1 MFGPASTLTKKM
13 CRQRTNGFGQP
24 LGSDFSGGGR
34 ILDDAGQRPRSVQR
48 KLVQSEVLTFRRLI
62 VLRTAVDTHW
72 PVVSPTAAHGVTGDL
87 RSERTPSIPKPSAR
101 TNGRPSFKGLVWN
114 TLSQMQNDRFQM
126 SVPQKL
132 LAAEIARRNSTQ
144 VGAKGWSE
152 RTLLTHISM
161 WLAERTSPLARAT
174 EPRRGTFSSAKTDF
188 HQFCQIEFLRMVP
201 LQTQRIEFALRR
213 ARWIL

>member
-24 LGSDFSGGGR
+24 LGSEFSGGGK

-48 KLVQSEVLTFRRLI
+48 KLVQSEVLDFPAPDCTPHGGGYPLAGGVSDGCAWCDRRFA
-62 VLRTAVDTHW
+62 LR
-72 PVVSPTAAHGVTGDL
+72 GL
-87 RSERTPSIPKPSAR
+87 PSIPKPSAR

-114 TLSQMQNDRFQM
+114 TLSQMQNDKFQM

-161 WLAERTSPLARAT
+161 WLAQRTSSPPNI
-174 EPRRGTFSSAKTDF
+174 EPRK
-188 HQFCQIEFLRMVP
+188 
-201 LQTQRIEFALRR
+201 
-213 ARWIL
+213 